1 MAAEGSSAAQPP
13 AKELRD
19 ALIERARAMRPEL
32 YARQA
37 EGDRLGRIPDDM
49 QQQFMDAG
57 FYRIMTPRM
66 FGGFE
71 LEPRVFLEVVME
83 IARGHPGAAWCFTLA
98 GSHAY
103 FLASHWPEQA
113 QRELFGPRG
122 DFRAAHVVG
131 PAGSMTRADGGWRI
145 SGVWPFASGIPVS
158 THFIGGTLM
167 PIEGGPPRPIF
178 FVVPR
183 EQIEILPDWGE
194 DRFMGMRASGSN
206 SVKIENA
213 FVPDHHIV
221 GQQMMIAQADPEGT
235 PGTRLHGNPMYLTVA
250 VGWFHCE
257 FGAIFSGTARAALD
271 EFEKLIRERDILGQP
286 GVKRIHDP
294 FVQNL
299 YGEVLGQAEGAR
311 ALTLAGIELYL
322 EQCRRAVRDRR
333 AISAA
338 DTFEVWG
345 LARQACV
352 LACTA
357 VERMFHAAGASAGR
371 SDNRLQRYFRDTE
384 MYRLHI
390 QNQPI
395 LPTGRGRAALGL
407 APDVLGS

>member
-1 MAAEGSSAAQPP
+1 MAEGESAARPP
-13 AKELRD
+13 AMDLRD
-19 ALIERARAMRPEL
+19 DLIERARAMRPEL

-37 EGDRLGRIPDDM
+37 EGDRLGRIPDEL
-49 QQQFMDAG
+49 QQAFLDAG
-57 FYRIMTPRM
+57 FYRIMTPKM

-113 QRELFGPRG
+113 QRELFGREG

-131 PAGSMTRADGGWRI
+131 PAGTIIPTDGGYLV

-167 PIEGGPPRPIF
+167 PTQKGPRPVF

-183 EQIEILPDWGE
+183 DKIEILPDWGE

-206 SVKIENA
+206 SVRLENA
-213 FVPDHHIV
+213 FVPAHYIV
-221 GQQMMIAQADPEGT
+221 GQEMMIAQADPEGS
-235 PGTRLHGNPMYLTVA
+235 PGTRLHGNPMYLAVA

-271 EFEKLIRERDILGQP
+271 EFEKLIRERDIMGQP

-299 YGEVLGQAEGAR
+299 YGEVLAQAESAR
-311 ALTLAGIELYL
+311 ALTLAAIELYL
-322 EQCRRAVRDRR
+322 EQCRRAVRDKRP
-333 AISAA
+333 ITPA

-345 LARQACV
+345 MASNACKM
-352 LACTA
+352 ACEV
-357 VERMFHAAGASAGR
+357 VERLFHAAGASAGR
-371 SDNRLQRYFRDTE
+371 HDNRLQRYFRDTE

-390 QNQPI
+390 QNQPT
-395 LPTGRGRAALGL
+395 LPTARGRAALGL
-407 APDVLGS
+407 PPDVLGS

>member
-1 MAAEGSSAAQPP
+1 MAAEGMGAAQPP
-13 AKELRD
+13 AKALRE

-37 EGDRLGRIPDDM
+37 EGDRLGRIPDDI

-57 FYRIMTPRM
+57 FYRIMTPKM
-66 FGGFE
+66 FGGYE

-113 QRELFGPRG
+113 QRELFGPEG

-131 PAGSMTRADGGWRI
+131 PAGSMTRAEGGWTV

-167 PIEGGPPRPIF
+167 PIEGAPPRPIF

-183 EQIEILPDWGE
+183 EQVEILPDWGE

-206 SVKIENA
+206 SVKIESA
-213 FVPDHHIV
+213 FVPDHYIV
-221 GQQMMIAQADPEGT
+221 GQGMMIAQTDPEGT
-235 PGTRLHGNPMYLTVA
+235 PGVHLHNNPMYLTVA
-250 VGWFHCE
+250 VGWFQCE

-271 EFEKLIRERDILGQP
+271 EFEKLIRERNIIGQP

-311 ALTLAGIELYL
+311 ALTLAAIELYM
-322 EQCRRAVRDRR
+322 EQCRRAVRDKRP
-333 AISAA
+333 ISAA

-390 QNQPI
+390 QNQPT